1 MKLAEE
7 RETAPSPSPSNG
19 IPARRTSRAKGWMP
33 LAMLVGGSLLLIALT
48 FLSLTQG
55 MKALSPST
63 VIDALFWPKDL
74 PEHRAI
80 NGVRLPRTV
89 MGLLSGAALAVAGA
103 LMQTVTR
110 NPLASET
117 TLGVNA
123 GAFLVVVVGT
133 IFWPGMLHQYA
144 FLFAVLGGGAAALAV
159 FGMGGGRKGT
169 PIRIALSGMIV
180 TLVLSSVTSALMMLF
195 EQDTQGL
202 FVWGSGSLNQNDWS
216 GVQFVW
222 PWVVGGIAAVLLAV
236 RHLDLLAFGEES
248 ARSLG
253 QNVGRTR
260 MFAMCVSIVLA
271 CVSVSVVGP
280 IGFIGLLAPHIVK
293 LSGMRTHALQLPVSA
308 IWGAAI
314 LVGADTIA
322 RGFAASAVGELPAG
336 AVTAFIGGPW
346 IIWLALQ
353 ASKSAASSS
362 SSLEGRSSM
371 NVGSL
376 GRRLPFVPFVIIS
389 TVLLVV
395 VSIAALMSGTLHLS
409 VSEVIATL
417 TGSGTKLHEKILLD
431 LRLPRLLTA
440 AVVGMILA
448 ASGALMQSA
457 VRNPLAD
464 PQIVGVSSG
473 AGVGAMV
480 LLVLFPQLPAG
491 WVPVGAFLGGIAAAV
506 IVYAAAWR
514 RGLSPTVLTLVG
526 IAVAA
531 SGTALINILVVYAK
545 LTLAPALTWLAGST
559 YARSWPEFAQTVP
572 FALVLLPIAWWMGRK
587 VDLLSFQDDS
597 STGLGLPVRRTRL
610 LATLLAVVLASSA
623 VAAVGAVGFIGL
635 LAPHAARMLV
645 GSNHRRLMVLSSL
658 LGAILL
664 VSADWI
670 GRIMLS
676 PREIPSGIVVALI
689 GAPYLIFL
697 MFKSRTAK

>member
-1 MKLAEE
+1 
-7 RETAPSPSPSNG
+7 
-19 IPARRTSRAKGWMP
+19 MP
-33 LAMLVGGSLLLIALT
+33 FAMLAGGSLLLVALT
-48 FLSLTQG
+48 FFSLTQG

-63 VIDALFWPKDL
+63 VVDALFWPKDT

-103 LMQTVTR
+103 LMQSVTR

-123 GAFLVVVVGT
+123 GAFLVVVIGT
-133 IFWPGMLHQYA
+133 IFWPGLLHQYA

-222 PWVVGGIAAVLLAV
+222 PWVLGGVVAVLLAS

-260 MFAMCVSIVLA
+260 MFAMAIGIVLA

-293 LSGMRTHALQLPVSA
+293 LSGMRAHALLLPVSA

-314 LVGADTIA
+314 LVGADTVA

-353 ASKSAASSS
+353 ASKHAASSS
-362 SSLEGRSSM
+362 PIEGRSSM
-371 NVGSL
+371 SVGSI
-376 GRRLPFVPFVIIS
+376 GRRLPFVPLVIVS
-389 TVLLVV
+389 AVLLVV
-395 VSIAALMSGTLHLS
+395 VSIAALMNGTLHLS
-409 VSEVIATL
+409 VSEVVATL
-417 TGSGTKLHEKILLD
+417 TGSGTKLHEKVLLE

-473 AGVGAMV
+473 AGVGAML
-480 LLVLFPQLPAG
+480 LLVVFPQLPAG
-491 WVPVGAFLGGIAAAV
+491 WVPVGAFIGGIAAAV

-514 RGLSPTVLTLVG
+514 RGLNPTVLTLVG

-559 YARSWPEFAQTVP
+559 YARSWPEFAQVVP
-572 FALVLLPIAWWMGRK
+572 FALILLPIGWWMGRK

-610 LATLLAVVLASSA
+610 LVTLLAVVLTSA
-623 VAAVGAVGFIGL
+623 AVSAVGAVGFIGL

-645 GSNHRRLMVLSSL
+645 GSNHRRLLVLSSL

-664 VSADWI
+664 VAADWI

>member
-1 MKLAEE
+1 
-7 RETAPSPSPSNG
+7 
-19 IPARRTSRAKGWMP
+19 MP
-33 LAMLVGGSLLLIALT
+33 LAMLAGGSLLLIALT
-48 FLSLTQG
+48 FFSLTQG

-63 VIDALFWPKDL
+63 VVDALFWPQDT

-103 LMQTVTR
+103 LMQSVTR

-123 GAFLVVVVGT
+123 GAFLVVVIGT
-133 IFWPGMLHQYA
+133 IFWPGLLHQYA
-144 FLFAVLGGGAAALAV
+144 FLFAVLGGGAAALSV

-222 PWVVGGIAAVLLAV
+222 PWVLGGIAAVLLAS

-260 MFAMCVSIVLA
+260 MFAMAIGIVLA

-293 LSGMRTHALQLPVSA
+293 LSGMRNHALLLPVSA

-314 LVGADTIA
+314 LVGADTVA

-353 ASKSAASSS
+353 ASKHAASSS
-362 SSLEGRSSM
+362 PLEGRSSM
-371 NVGSL
+371 SVGSL
-376 GRRLPFVPFVIIS
+376 VRRLPFVPLVIVS
-389 TVLLVV
+389 AVLLVA

-417 TGSGTKLHEKILLD
+417 TGNGTKLHEKVLLE

-473 AGVGAMV
+473 AGVGAML
-480 LLVLFPQLPAG
+480 LLVVFPQLPAG
-491 WVPVGAFLGGIAAAV
+491 WVPVGAFIGGIAAAV

-559 YARSWPEFAQTVP
+559 YARSWPEFAQVLP
-572 FALVLLPIAWWMGRK
+572 FALVLLPIGWWMGRK

-610 LATLLAVVLASSA
+610 LVTLLAVVLASAA

-664 VSADWI
+664 VAADWI

>member
-7 RETAPSPSPSNG
+7 RVTAPSPSNEF
-19 IPARRTSRAKGWMP
+19 PARRTSRAKGWMP
-33 LAMLVGGSLLLIALT
+33 FAMLVGGSLLLIALT

-63 VIDALFWPKDL
+63 VVDALFWPTDT

-89 MGLLSGAALAVAGA
+89 MGLLSGAALAVAGS
-103 LMQTVTR
+103 LMQSVTR

-123 GAFLVVVVGT
+123 GAFLVVVIGT

-144 FLFAVLGGGAAALAV
+144 FLFAVLGGAAAALAV

-169 PIRIALSGMIV
+169 PIRIALSGMII

-216 GVQFVW
+216 GVRFVW
-222 PWVVGGIAAVLLAV
+222 PWVLGGIAAVLLAS

-253 QNVGRTR
+253 QHVGRTR
-260 MFAMCVSIVLA
+260 MFAMSVSIVLA

-293 LSGMRTHALQLPVSA
+293 LSGMRAHVLLLPVSA

-314 LVGADTIA
+314 LVGADTVA

-353 ASKSAASSS
+353 ASKNAAAASPP
-362 SSLEGRSSM
+362 EGRSSM
-371 NVGSL
+371 NVGTI
-376 GRRLPFVPFVIIS
+376 GRRLPFVPLVIVL
-389 TVLLVV
+389 TLLLVAI
-395 VSIAALMSGTLHLS
+395 SIAALMNGTLHLS
-409 VSEVIATL
+409 VSEVLATL
-417 TGSGTKLHEKILLD
+417 SGNGTKLHEKVLLE

-440 AVVGMILA
+440 GVVGMILA

-473 AGVGAMV
+473 AGVGAML
-480 LLVLFPQLPAG
+480 LLVAFPQLPAG
-491 WVPVGAFLGGIAAAV
+491 WVPVGAFIGGIAAAV

-559 YARSWPEFAQTVP
+559 YARSWPEFAQVLP

-610 LATLLAVVLASSA
+610 LVTLLAVVLASAA

-664 VSADWI
+664 VAADWI

>member
-1 MKLAEE
+1 
-7 RETAPSPSPSNG
+7 
-19 IPARRTSRAKGWMP
+19 MP
-33 LAMLVGGSLLLIALT
+33 FMMFAGGSLLLIVLA
-48 FLSLTQG
+48 FFSLTQG
-55 MKALSPST
+55 LSALSPAT
-63 VIDALFWPKDL
+63 VIDALFSPKDL

-103 LMQTVTR
+103 LMQSVTR

-133 IFWPGMLHQYA
+133 IFWPGMLNQFT
-144 FLFAVLGGGAAALAV
+144 FLFAVAGGAAAAIAV
-159 FGMGGGRKGT
+159 FAMGGGRKGT

-222 PWVVGGIAAVLLAV
+222 PWVLGGIAAVMFTV

-248 ARSLG
+248 AQSLG
-253 QNVGRTR
+253 QHVGRTR
-260 MFAMCVSIVLA
+260 MFAMAISIILA

-293 LSGMRTHALQLPVSA
+293 LSGMKRHAMLLPISA
-308 IWGAAI
+308 VWGSAL
-314 LVGADTIA
+314 LVGADTVA
-322 RGFAASAVGELPAG
+322 RGFSASAIGELPAG
-336 AVTAFIGGPW
+336 AVTAFIGAPW
-346 IIWLALQ
+346 IIWLALR
-353 ASKSAASSS
+353 ASRHSASSS
-362 SSLEGRSSM
+362 PLEGRTSM
-371 NVGSL
+371 NVGATGS
-376 GRRLPFVPFVIIS
+376 RLPFVPVVIVSTLMLVTIS
-389 TVLLVV
+389 IT
-395 VSIAALMSGTLHLS
+395 ALMSGTLHLS
-409 VSEVIATL
+409 ASEVIATL
-417 TGSGTKLHEKILLD
+417 IGNGSQLHEKILLD

-448 ASGALMQSA
+448 ASGTLMQSA

-464 PQIVGVSSG
+464 PQIVGVASG
-473 AGVGAMV
+473 SGVGAM
-480 LLVLFPQLPAG
+480 LLLIAFPQLSAG
-491 WVPVGAFLGGIAAAV
+491 WVPVGAFVGGIAAAA
-506 IVYAAAWR
+506 IVYTAAWR
-514 RGLSPTVLTLVG
+514 RGLNPTVLTLVG

-531 SGTALINILVVYAK
+531 SGTALINILVVYAQ

-559 YARSWPEFAQTVP
+559 YARGWPEFMQTLPV
-572 FALVLLPIAWWMGRK
+572 AIVLLPLAWWLGRK
-587 VDLLSFQDDS
+587 VDLLSFQDES
-597 STGLGLPVRRTRL
+597 SIGLGLPVRRTRL
-610 LATLLAVVLASSA
+610 LVTLLAVVLASSA
-623 VAAVGAVGFIGL
+623 MAAVGSVGFIGL
-635 LAPHAARMLV
+635 LAPHAARMLT
-645 GSNHRRLMVLSSL
+645 GSNHRRLFIVSSL
-658 LGAILL
+658 FGAILL

-697 MFKSRTAK
+697 MYKTRTAK